1 MTVIARIAM
10 KCPNS
15 KSQFDP
21 KWFELVLLSYLIN
34 LQWDDYYSNNCDEMS
49 KFEVSIWSKMVWVSA
64 SVISYKLSVRWLL
77 LGQFDEMSKYK
88 SHFDLNWF
96 ELGLLSYLINLQWDD
111 CYSDNCDE
119 MSKYEVFCP
128 TRTEYVSYISLS
140 NFHLDQ
146 TWFRLQLQ
154 WY

>member
-21 KWFELVLLSYLIN
+21 KWFELELLSYLIN

-49 KFEVSIWSKMVWVSA
+49 KFEVSILSNLIWDRA
-64 SVISYKLSVRWLL
+64 SVISDKFSMRWLL

-96 ELGLLSYLINLQWDD
+96 ELGLLSYLINLQWDE
-111 CYSDNCDE
+111 CYSNNCDE
-119 MSKYEVFCP
+119 MSKYEVSFWSKMVWVQGFCH
-128 TRTEYVSYISLS
+128 I
-140 NFHLDQ
+140 
-146 TWFRLQLQ
+146 W
-154 WY
+154 